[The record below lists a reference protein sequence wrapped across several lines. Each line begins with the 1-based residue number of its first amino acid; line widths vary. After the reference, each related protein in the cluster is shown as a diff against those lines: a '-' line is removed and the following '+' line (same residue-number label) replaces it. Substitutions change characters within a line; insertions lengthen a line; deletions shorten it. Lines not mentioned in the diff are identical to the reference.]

1 MSDRQGRGSASP
13 GGKAK
18 TTIIASVAKALSIL
32 DLFSAKI
39 TELSV
44 TEISSQLGISF
55 PTAHHLVSTMVA
67 KGYLQQNPDNR
78 RYRLGIRCLTIGI
91 AARESISVVGIAQP
105 VIEEL
110 AAQVNEHVNLAVLDD
125 DAAIYV
131 SQVLSARTIAMFMRL
146 GTRVPMYCTGV
157 GKAILAHLAPD
168 RAERAAAL
176 GGYVP
181 YTATTI
187 RDWHEL
193 SRELATIR
201 TLGYAVDREER
212 EEGVICV
219 AAPVLDH
226 ANQPCAAVSVSGPS
240 TRMLP
245 QIEQLGGAVRS
256 AAEQISGKLGY
267 VRGNP
272 G

>member
-1 MSDRQGRGSASP
+1 MADEQTRGSAPP

-18 TTIIASVAKALSIL
+18 TTTIASVAKALSIL
-32 DLFSAKI
+32 DLFSAKVI
-39 TELSV
+39 ELSV
-44 TEISSQLGISF
+44 TEISNQLGISF

-67 KGYLQQNPDNR
+67 KGYLRQNPDNR
-78 RYRLGIRCLTIGI
+78 RYRLGIRCLGIGI
-91 AARESISVVGIAQP
+91 AARESISVVGLAQP

-110 AAQVNEHVNLAVLDD
+110 AAQVNEHVNLAVVDD

-157 GKAILAHLAPD
+157 GKAILAHLTPD

-176 GGYVP
+176 GGYVS

-187 RDWHEL
+187 RGWDEL
-193 SRELATIR
+193 NRELALIR

-212 EEGVICV
+212 EEGVVCV
-219 AAPVLDH
+219 AAPILDH
-226 ANQPCAAVSVSGPS
+226 GSQPCAAVSVSGPS

-245 QIEQLGGAVRS
+245 QIEQLGAAVR
-256 AAEQISGKLGY
+256 AAADQISAKLGY
-267 VRGNP
+267 MRGAS

>member
-1 MSDRQGRGSASP
+1 MRDA
-13 GGKAK
+13 
-18 TTIIASVAKALSIL
+18 
-32 DLFSAKI
+32 
-39 TELSV
+39 
-44 TEISSQLGISF
+44 
-55 PTAHHLVSTMVA
+55 TATV
-67 KGYLQQNPDNR
+67 
-78 RYRLGIRCLTIGI
+78 
-91 AARESISVVGIAQP
+91 
-105 VIEEL
+105 
-110 AAQVNEHVNLAVLDD
+110 LAVLFDIISYLLEYRFGGSPRESGYFGHRIRDTQAGFNCILAVVDD

-168 RAERAAAL
+168 QAERAAAP
-176 GGYVP
+176 GGYIP

-193 SRELATIR
+193 NRELTAIR
-201 TLGYAVDREER
+201 ALGYAVDREER

-226 ANQPCAAVSVSGPS
+226 SNQPCAAVSVSGPS

-245 QIEQLGGAVRS
+245 QIEQLGGAVRV

-267 VRGNP
+267 MQGRP
-272 G
+272 R